1 MRVKEEGCSSSS
13 SVKAHAGCEPPLTP
27 LQGINWDPH
36 PASLLPS
43 FHTGKGFGGHCSIP
57 WGHPLWQSP
66 GCHTVPLHPPRS
78 HSQLLSDHPK
88 QSSTRRGTGDTR
100 QDKLL
105 LSTLIS
111 TPQTLGDRAAAP
123 SCAQTQPCNR
133 GHLPLLHTLPRESCF
148 PLLILNCYFKIGNK
162 VRQVNRA
169 QMESK
174 LLFPRLQ
181 GSRLVWFI
189 LPPMSKRYM
198 SPPPPQP
205 VFSFGSQPS
214 SS

>member
-1 MRVKEEGCSSSS
+1 MR
-13 SVKAHAGCEPPLTP
+13 KAAPPLPPSKLTLGVNHHRHLCRALTGILIP
-27 LQGINWDPH
+27 LPCSPPSTLGKVLGVIA
-36 PASLLPS
+36 AS
-43 FHTGKGFGGHCSIP
+43 HGGTHCGRALGATLCP
-57 WGHPLWQSP
+57 
-66 GCHTVPLHPPRS
+66 CTPPRS

-88 QSSTRRGTGDTR
+88 QTSTRRGTGDTR

-181 GSRLVWFI
+181 GSRLIWFI

-214 SS
+214 AS